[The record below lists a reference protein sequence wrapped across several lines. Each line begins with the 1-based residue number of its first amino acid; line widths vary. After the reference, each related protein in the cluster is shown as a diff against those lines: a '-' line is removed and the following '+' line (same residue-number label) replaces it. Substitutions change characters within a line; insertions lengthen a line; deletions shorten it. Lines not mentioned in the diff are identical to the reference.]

1 VRRPTQ
7 RGVPRRAIIIGV
19 AAIVLAA
26 ILLGAGATFYTDLL
40 WFREV
45 GFTSVFWKQIVTKIG
60 LGAVFGGF
68 FAGLL
73 VLNLWV
79 VRKITSPRR
88 LFTVSDAVLERYRT
102 TLQPYVGWAVLGMA
116 LLFGLF
122 AGSSAMSK
130 WRDWLLYRNSV
141 NFGTTDPQFHR
152 DLSFY
157 VFRLPFLRFVFVWLF
172 STLMVITI
180 IVGLA
185 HYFMGGIRAAPRGER
200 VAPEVRA
207 HLSVL
212 GALII
217 AVKAWGYRLDQFDL
231 LVSPRGTVTGASY
244 TDVHAQLP
252 ALKLLVVI
260 ALVVAVLF
268 LVNVRYRASVIP
280 LAGIGLLILTS
291 IFAGGIYPAAVQRF
305 RVTPQ
310 ERLRE
315 RPYIKRNIEA
325 TRTAYGIDTAHVQV
339 RNYAARDLTA
349 RDLQENAD
357 TIDNIRLW
365 NPELLTDAYA
375 QLQRIKQYY
384 EFLDVDVDRY
394 AYSGGRHQ
402 VMVSA
407 REITQDALARGAG
420 TWVNKH
426 LVYTHGFGLVASQV
440 SSVAGEGEPDLLLKD
455 VPPVASQGFPVP
467 RQPRI
472 YYGESED
479 TPFVV
484 VRTEEQEL
492 DYPRENTFERTR
504 YKGKGGIN
512 VGGFLRRAAFA
523 WRFRDFNLLISGAMR
538 KESTLIFRRRIEDR
552 VRQVA
557 PFLRFA
563 SDPYVALV
571 DGRLVWIVDGFT
583 TTDVYPYSER
593 MGLSQATGGKME
605 GRINYIRNSVKATVD
620 AYDGTITL
628 YIWDPTDP
636 LIRAWEKVFPTI
648 FKPRAAM
655 SADLLAHVRYPEDLF
670 EVQTD
675 RYSLY
680 HITEADDFYSKE
692 DAWEIAHDPTP
703 VDLTHPETPSY
714 YVLMR
719 LPGEKDQQF
728 ILIRP
733 YTPNQ
738 RKNMTAWLAARSDV
752 KGYGGLI
759 SFVFPKERATFG
771 PEQVYAR
778 INQDPTFSRERTLL
792 DSPERGSRVQFGDL
806 LVVPLQDS
814 LLYVQPVYVVSEQ
827 SRLPELK
834 RVVVASQRGVA
845 LGDTLGEAL
854 ATLFGQAPT
863 RPTQPPPPTTR
874 SVAAL
879 IAQALRHYEASQEAL
894 RRGDFATYGRE
905 QTAMKRALDQ
915 AAEAGSA
922 SPSPSP
928 SPRAA
933 A

>member
-1 VRRPTQ
+1 M
-7 RGVPRRAIIIGV
+7 PRRAIIIGV
-19 AAIVLAA
+19 AAVVLAA

-68 FAGLL
+68 FAVFLL
-73 VLNLWV
+73 LNLWV

-116 LLFGLF
+116 LLFGLI
-122 AGSSAMSK
+122 AGSSATSK
-130 WRDWLLYRNSV
+130 WRDWLMFQNSV
-141 NFGTTDPQFHR
+141 NFGATDPQFHR

-172 STLMVITI
+172 SSLMVITI
-180 IVGLA
+180 LVALA

-217 AVKAWGYRLDQFDL
+217 GLKAWGYRLDQFDL
-231 LVSPRGTVTGASY
+231 LFSPRGTVTGASY

-280 LAGIGLLILTS
+280 IAGIGLLILTS

-315 RPYIKRNIEA
+315 RPYIQRNIDL
-325 TRTAYGIDTAHVQV
+325 TRTAYGISSQHVQV
-339 RNYAARDLTA
+339 RNYPARQLTA
-349 RDLQENAD
+349 RDIEQNAD
-357 TIDNIRLW
+357 TIENIRLW
-365 NPELLTDAYA
+365 NPSLLVEAYA
-375 QLQRIKQYY
+375 QLERIKQYY

-394 AYSGGRHQ
+394 AYGGRRHQ
-402 VMVSA
+402 VMLSA
-407 REITQDALARGAG
+407 REITQDALAGAG

-426 LVYTHGFGLVASQV
+426 LVYTHGFGVVASEV
-440 SSVAGEGEPDLLLKD
+440 SGVSGEGAPDLLLED
-455 VPPVASQGFPVP
+455 VPPVARQGSGFPVP

-492 DYPRENTFERTR
+492 DYPRENTFVRTR
-504 YKGKGGIN
+504 YSGKGGIG

-523 WRFRDFNLLISGAMR
+523 WRFRDFNLLISGAMK
-538 KESTLIFRRRIEDR
+538 KESTLIFRRKIEDR

-563 SDPYVALV
+563 SDPYIALV
-571 DGRLVWIVDGFT
+571 DGRLQWIVDAYT
-583 TTDVYPYSER
+583 TTDIYPYSER
-593 MGLSQATGGKME
+593 IGLSGATGGRLE
-605 GRINYIRNSVKATVD
+605 GRINYIRNSVKAVVD

-628 YIWDPTDP
+628 YVWDPSDP
-636 LIRAWEKVFPTI
+636 IIRAWQKAFPKI
-648 FKPRAAM
+648 FKPRTAM

-675 RYSLY
+675 RFALY
-680 HITEADDFYSKE
+680 HITKADDFYSKE

-703 VDLTHPETPSY
+703 TDLTHPEIPLY

-719 LPGEKDQQF
+719 LPGETEQQF

-733 YTPNQ
+733 FTPNQ

-752 KGYGGLI
+752 KGYGDLI

-771 PEQVYAR
+771 PEQVFAR
-778 INQDPTFSRERTLL
+778 INQDPAFSRERTLL

-834 RVVVASQRGVA
+834 RVLAVTQNEVA
-845 LGDTLGEAL
+845 LGNTLDEAL
-854 ATLFGQAPT
+854 AALFGQAPA
-863 RPTQPPPPTTR
+863 QPAERPPPTTR
-874 SVAAL
+874 NVAAL
-879 IAQALRHYEASQEAL
+879 IAQALRHYQASQEAL

-905 QTAMKRALDQ
+905 QAAMKRSLDQ
-915 AAEAGSA
+915 ASTAGSA